1 MGIKI
6 NWQPSTELDIA
17 SYNLERADNLTG
29 APWSLIVN
37 IVHNLTGP
45 NFDTL
50 TGTFFYVDATG
61 DLTKYYR
68 LISIDT
74 AAQFSVPSTP
84 FQAAPTAPAI
94 PNVVKVD
101 HNTPTPGNLRY
112 QTAGGI
118 PVEAAIVRVYYKTAF
133 DLGQTDTPL
142 AVTLT
147 NVQGNWVNPIS
158 VTTGYTYTIV
168 YAKEGLYGPNSVEI
182 TV

>member
-1 MGIKI
+1 MSIRV
-6 NWQPSTELDIA
+6 NWQASTELDIA
-17 SYNLERADNLTG
+17 SYILERADNLTG
-29 APWSLIVN
+29 APWVQLVIVPHV
-37 IVHNLTGP
+37 IPGP
-45 NFDTL
+45 NWDIPTL
-50 TGTFFYVDATG
+50 TFFYLDATG

-68 LISIDT
+68 LISVDT
-74 AAQFSVPSTP
+74 VAQYSVPSTP
-84 FQAAPTAPAI
+84 FQAVATAPAI
-94 PNVVKVD
+94 PNIVKVD

-158 VTTGYTYTIV
+158 LTTGFTYV
-168 YAKEGLYGPNSVEI
+168 VQFAKEGLYGPDKTEVI
-182 TV
+182 V